1 MRRVSTT
8 TRISIALAALSVS
21 ILLIAH
27 AMGLVPDALDASLQ
41 GRKALCEAIALHSS
55 AAVFRGETDAVR
67 SAIEAIVERNK
78 DVISAGIRS
87 TEGSLLVEVGDHRDR
102 WKPPSGDAST
112 PTHVRVPIYKGEV
125 PWGTVEIHF
134 KPLSQTGWRGF
145 VSHPLFRL
153 TAFLAASCM
162 LAYVVYLRKALQY
175 LDPSLV
181 IPDRVKTMLDTL
193 AEGVV
198 ILDKEERIVLANEV
212 FARTMARKADDLVGK
227 SPSKFGWVA
236 PAADPAAPDYPW
248 LQALRDNTVHA
259 GVALCLRR
267 GNETQT
273 FTVNAAPITGGRG
286 VARGVLVTFDDVT
299 PIERKNVQL
308 HNMLEMLKQSRDEI
322 NRQNQELQM
331 LAMTD
336 PLTGCLNRRAF
347 FTRFEAHWGGAKR
360 YGHVVSCVMVDV
372 DRFKRINDEH
382 GHGTG
387 DQVLQH
393 VASILKSLARDSDE
407 VCRYGGEEFCVLLTN
422 TDLNGALQAGERF
435 RATIESSSCGGISLT
450 ASFGVSSDSLGART
464 PQELLNQADEA
475 LYAAKRGGRNRV
487 EQWTPALVGGGMK
500 SKSPDADR
508 RDAAPP
514 PQPTR
519 ANESSIPFRAVSAL
533 LSVLAH
539 RDKETAAHSARV
551 ADLCVAVAHDLL
563 PVSDCFV
570 LEVAALLHDIGKLGV
585 PDSILLKP
593 AALDD
598 EEWKIMRKH
607 DRMGA
612 EIVAAAFGSE
622 QLTRIVQT
630 HHAWYGGTPE
640 GKSLP
645 RGEDIPLTARI
656 LTIADAYDAMVSDRP
671 YRKGRTQENAFLEL
685 RRCAGS
691 QFDPQL
697 VERFIQVITDRAMSK
712 AAARAASE
720 PEQVVATMQY
730 ELDRLTQALE
740 AQDLSLVAALAGRL
754 SASASYDGLG
764 DVARLAHELEES
776 ATMHPDLVEVVSKM
790 NDLIATCRSAKSPKT
805 PSNPVKNG
813 MGSWESFV
821 EKVHN

>member
-27 AMGLVPDALDASLQ
+27 AMGFVPDALDASLQ

-55 AAVFRGETDAVR
+55 SAVFRGETDAVR
-67 SAIEAIVERNK
+67 NAIEAIVQRNK
-78 DVISAGIRS
+78 DVVSAGIR
-87 TEGSLLVEVGDHRDR
+87 GVQGDLIVDVGAHSEK
-102 WKPPSGDAST
+102 WKPPKGDVST
-112 PTHVRVPIYKGEV
+112 PTHVRVPIYKGETL
-125 PWGTVEIHF
+125 WGTVEIHF
-134 KPLSQTGWRGF
+134 KPLSQSGWRGF

-153 TAFLAASCM
+153 TAFVAASCM

-198 ILDKEERIVLANEV
+198 ILDKEQRIVLANEV
-212 FARTMARKADDLVGK
+212 FARTMLAKADDLVGK
-227 SPSKFGWVA
+227 NASKFPWVK
-236 PAADPAAPDYPW
+236 PASDPSAPDYPW
-248 LQALRDNTVHA
+248 EQALRDNTVHA
-259 GVALCLRR
+259 GVALCLQRAQ
-267 GNETQT
+267 ETQT
-273 FTVNAAPITGGRG
+273 FTVNAAPISGGRG
-286 VARGVLVTFDDVT
+286 SARGVLVTFDDVT
-299 PIERKNVQL
+299 PIERKNTQL

-336 PLTGCLNRRAF
+336 PLTGCLNRRSF
-347 FTRFEAHWGGAKR
+347 FARFEASWGGAKR
-360 YGHVVSCVMVDV
+360 YGHVLSCVMVDV

-382 GHGTG
+382 GHATG

-435 RATIESSSCGGISLT
+435 RVAIEQGSVAGITMT
-450 ASFGVSSDSLGART
+450 ASFGVSSDQLGARS
-464 PQELLNQADEA
+464 PQDLLNQADEA

-487 EQWTPALVGGGMK
+487 EQWTPALAGAAK
-500 SKSPDADR
+500 PATT
-508 RDAAPP
+508 APP
-514 PQPTR
+514 KPNGAGRGDAPYGHDS
-519 ANESSIPFRAVSAL
+519 AIPFRAVSAL

-563 PVSDCFV
+563 PVGDCFT

-598 EEWKIMRKH
+598 DEWKVMRKH

-612 EIVAAAFGSE
+612 EIVAAAFGAE
-622 QLTRIVQT
+622 QLTRIVQS
-630 HHAWYGGTPE
+630 HHAWYGGTPD
-640 GKSLP
+640 GATLP
-645 RGEDIPLTARI
+645 RGEDIPLAARI
-656 LTIADAYDAMVSDRP
+656 LTIADAYDAMISDRP
-671 YRKGRTQENAFLEL
+671 YRKGRSPENAFLEL

-697 VERFIQVITDRAMSK
+697 VERFIQVITDRAKSR
-712 AAARAASE
+712 AAARQASE
-720 PEQVVATMQY
+720 PEQVVATIQY
-730 ELDRLTQALE
+730 ELGRLTKALE

-754 SASASYDGLG
+754 SASASHDGLG
-764 DVARLAHELEES
+764 DVAKLAHELEES
-776 ATMHPDLVEVVSKM
+776 ATLHPDLVEVVGKM
-790 NDLIATCRSAKSPKT
+790 NELMDVCRSARTNDTPAKSSRGKAL
-805 PSNPVKNG
+805 
-813 MGSWESFV
+813 GSWESFV
-821 EKVHN
+821 ERVHG